1 MLKKQQINYF
11 RDIQSSMKAVSLLYF
26 TDIVNFRRKD
36 QVEDQI
42 TDKKE

>member
-11 RDIQSSMKAVSLLYF
+11 RDIQSLMKAVSLLSF
-26 TDIVNFRRKD
+26 IEIANFRRKD